1 MRLYCAI
8 WRFVCKLIDC
18 AVPECCFVCG
28 NVLTSN
34 EKNNWIC
41 STCDGLFVP
50 VNQNECCQKCGYP
63 MQKENFLDTYSQC
76 QSCTHYRPYF
86 LMARSAMQYRDGA
99 RRALLL
105 LKFHFNTD
113 GLKFIGERMYEAYLQ
128 ARMQRPDIVCFVPIT
143 RRKLFFNGFNH
154 AALVANAF
162 IQAAREHGENLN
174 LVYDLLVK
182 TAKTQ
187 QSKELNQAG
196 RLQKKHF
203 VELNKRHIETI
214 RKAKNILV
222 IDDIMTT
229 GGTLNNAAKVIISS
243 NPRCKVSCL
252 TFARTMLY

>member
-1 MRLYCAI
+1 MRLHRII
-8 WRFVCKLIDC
+8 WRFVRKLVDC

-28 NVLTSN
+28 NVLTSH
-34 EKNNWIC
+34 EKNSRIC
-41 STCDGLFVP
+41 NQCDELFVP
-50 VNQNECCQKCGYP
+50 INQNECCQKCGYP
-63 MQKENFLDTYSQC
+63 MPKENFFDTHSQC
-76 QSCTHYRPYF
+76 QSCAHYRPYF
-86 LMARSAMQYRDGA
+86 LMARSAMQYCDGA

-113 GLKFIGERMYEAYLQ
+113 GLKFIGKRMYEAYLQ
-128 ARMQRPDIVCFVPIT
+128 AGMPRPEIICFVPIT
-143 RRKLFFNGFNH
+143 RRKLFFKGFNH

-187 QSKELNQAG
+187 QSKELNQVG

-203 VELNKRHIETI
+203 ININDKHLDAV
-214 RKAKNILV
+214 RKARYILV

-229 GGTLNNAAKVIISS
+229 GGTLNNAAKVITSA
-243 NPRCKVSCL
+243 NPRCNVLCL

>member
-1 MRLYCAI
+1 
-8 WRFVCKLIDC
+8 
-18 AVPECCFVCG
+18 
-28 NVLTSN
+28 
-34 EKNNWIC
+34 
-41 STCDGLFVP
+41 
-50 VNQNECCQKCGYP
+50 
-63 MQKENFLDTYSQC
+63 
-76 QSCTHYRPYF
+76 
-86 LMARSAMQYRDGA
+86 MARSAMQYRDGC

-128 ARMQRPDIVCFVPIT
+128 AGMPRPDIVCFAPIT
-143 RRKLFFNGFNH
+143 RRKLFFKGFNH

-162 IQAAREHGENLN
+162 VQAAREHGENLN

-187 QSKELNQAG
+187 QSKELNRAG

-203 VELNKRHIETI
+203 VELNKRHVATI

-229 GGTLNNAAKVIISS
+229 GGTLNNAAKIIIAAS
-243 NPRCKVSCL
+243 PRCKVSCL

>member
-1 MRLYCAI
+1 MRSSHI
-8 WRFVCKLIDC
+8 VWRFICKLIDC
-18 AVPECCFVCG
+18 VVPECCFVCG

-34 EKNNWIC
+34 EKSDWIC
-41 STCDGLFVP
+41 SQCDKLFVSI
-50 VNQNECCQKCGYP
+50 NQNECCQKCGYP
-63 MQKENFLDTYSQC
+63 MPKENFLDEHSQC
-76 QSCTHYRPYF
+76 QSCAHYKPYF
-86 LMARSAMQYRDGA
+86 IMARSAMQYRDGA

-113 GLKFIGERMYEAYLQ
+113 GLKFIGEQMYKAYL
-128 ARMQRPDIVCFVPIT
+128 RSDTPRPDIVCFVPIT
-143 RRKLFFNGFNH
+143 RRKLFFKGFNH

-162 IQAAREHGENLN
+162 IYAAREHGDNLN

-203 VELNKRHIETI
+203 IKINDKHFETV

-229 GGTLNNAAKVIISS
+229 GGTLNNVAKIITAISPMC
-243 NPRCKVSCL
+243 NVYCL

>member
-1 MRLYCAI
+1 M
-8 WRFVCKLIDC
+8 
-18 AVPECCFVCG
+18 P
-28 NVLTSN
+28 
-34 EKNNWIC
+34 
-41 STCDGLFVP
+41 
-50 VNQNECCQKCGYP
+50 
-63 MQKENFLDTYSQC
+63 KENFLDAHSQC
-76 QSCTHYRPYF
+76 QSCAHYRPYF

-128 ARMQRPDIVCFVPIT
+128 AGMPRPDIVCFVPIT
-143 RRKLFFNGFNH
+143 RRKLFFKGFNH

-162 IQAAREHGENLN
+162 IQATREHGENFN

-203 VELNKRHIETI
+203 IKINEKHLGTV
-214 RKAKNILV
+214 RKTKHILV

-229 GGTLNNAAKVIISS
+229 GGTLNNAARVITTAS
-243 NPRCKVSCL
+243 PKYKVSCL

>member
-1 MRLYCAI
+1 
-8 WRFVCKLIDC
+8 
-18 AVPECCFVCG
+18 
-28 NVLTSN
+28 
-34 EKNNWIC
+34 
-41 STCDGLFVP
+41 
-50 VNQNECCQKCGYP
+50 
-63 MQKENFLDTYSQC
+63 
-76 QSCTHYRPYF
+76 
-86 LMARSAMQYRDGA
+86 MARSAMQYRDGA

-128 ARMQRPDIVCFVPIT
+128 ASMPRPDIVCFVPIT
-143 RRKLFFNGFNH
+143 RRKLFFKGFNH

-162 IQAAREHGENLN
+162 IQAAREHSENLN
-174 LVYDLLVK
+174 LVYDLLIK
-182 TAKTQ
+182 TATTQ

-203 VELNKRHIETI
+203 IKINEKHLDAV
-214 RKAKNILV
+214 RKAKHILV

-229 GGTLNNAAKVIISS
+229 GGTLNNAAKVIVSS